1 MSSRALRKL
10 HGGTDIVIP
19 GSVQDSAGDG
29 THVDGEEEVSDPEI
43 DDPPELCKRGN
54 RKKNRNNYSNPFDL
68 LCGDEDAKLEAA
80 ESENE
85 DTPADGA
92 AIQDCSAAQEASSSS
107 RCKKKKKKKKK
118 QKNEESKEQN
128 GTVDDI
134 EASIKEVNELFG
146 SIPWQPT

>member
-43 DDPPELCKRGN
+43 DNPPELCKRGN

-68 LCGDEDAKLEAA
+68 VCVH
-80 ESENE
+80 
-85 DTPADGA
+85 
-92 AIQDCSAAQEASSSS
+92 S
-107 RCKKKKKKKKK
+107 RPVIFLLLIEIRIFDLKK
-118 QKNEESKEQN
+118 NY
-128 GTVDDI
+128 V
-134 EASIKEVNELFG
+134 
-146 SIPWQPT
+146 